1 MDTRLTTEGPTL
13 QVCLAARDL
22 SAFSLLVEDLH
33 AELGENWGELTLDE
47 TADFLKDPIAA
58 TMALLIV
65 AVDEDDR
72 TDNGLLEVEKIVS
85 MARRVGLATLLVA
98 EDLTDLEIYQLTQ
111 CGATPHVE
119 YPLQEGDL
127 AIALSDLAPELAKSL
142 VQKAAKGEV
151 FAIQGISGGA
161 GSSTL
166 AVNLARELAALD
178 KGTVC
183 LIDLDVQF
191 GSIGVELGLPSSE
204 AALDL
209 LFDAEIIDP
218 AWLNATLTPF
228 GPNMQVLTA
237 PEDVVP
243 LDTIKTDGLTK
254 LLALAQTQFDFV
266 VVDMPK
272 TLSGWTHVAFDWAD
286 TVFCPVTPGRKSAAL
301 LDRFRQTCLGEGLP
315 LEKLQFIVNRM
326 DSDKADHTEMEL
338 DRMSVAAG
346 KPVDMVLPNGGAF
359 VGSSTSFAPMSS
371 VDPSNALGQEI
382 FRMATMIADRRV
394 LVA

>member
-33 AELGENWGELTLDE
+33 AELGENWGELTLNE
-47 TADFLKDPIAA
+47 ASDFLDDTAA
-58 TMALLIV
+58 SNMALLVV

-72 TDNGLLEVEKIVS
+72 DGLINVEKVIAK
-85 MARRVGLATLLVA
+85 ARRIGLATLLVA

-127 AIALSDLAPELAKSL
+127 AIALGDLAPDVGASL

-151 FAIQGISGGA
+151 FAIQGIAGGA

-166 AVNLARELAALD
+166 AINLAREIAALD
-178 KGTVC
+178 QGSVC

-191 GSIGVELGLPSSE
+191 GSVGMELGLPPSD

-209 LFDAEIIDP
+209 LFDQEIIDP
-218 AWLNATLTPF
+218 DWLNGSLARF
-228 GPNMQVLTA
+228 GPNMKVLTSPA
-237 PEDVVP
+237 DVIP
-243 LDTIKTDGLTK
+243 LDSINPHGLTR
-254 LLALAQTQFDFV
+254 LLALAQTEFDFV

-272 TLSGWTHVAFDWAD
+272 AISGWTNVAFDWAD
-286 TVFCPVTPGRKSAAL
+286 TVFCPVTAGKKSAAMI
-301 LDRFRQTCLGEGLP
+301 DRFRQTCLGEDLP

-326 DSDKADHTEMEL
+326 DSRASHTAQQEL
-338 DRMSVAAG
+338 DRLSVAAG
-346 KPVDMVLPNGGAF
+346 MPVEMTLPHGGDH
-359 VGSSTSFAPMSS
+359 VGESASFAPMSS
-371 VDPSNALGQEI
+371 VEPFNALGQEI
-382 FRMATMIADRRV
+382 HRMATMIADRRV
-394 LVA
+394 MAA

>member
-33 AELGENWGELTLDE
+33 AELGESWGELTLNE
-47 TADFLKDPIAA
+47 ASDFLDDRAA
-58 TMALLIV
+58 SNMALLVV

-72 TDNGLLEVEKIVS
+72 PGLVHVEQVIAK
-85 MARRVGLATLLVA
+85 ARRIGLATLLVA

-127 AIALSDLAPELAKSL
+127 AIALGDLAPELAASL

-151 FAIQGISGGA
+151 FAIQGIAGGA

-166 AVNLARELAALD
+166 AINLAREIAALG
-178 KGTVC
+178 KGSVC

-191 GSIGVELGLPSSE
+191 GSVGMELGLAPSE

-209 LFDAEIIDP
+209 LFDQDIIDP
-218 AWLNATLTPF
+218 DWLTANLAPF

-237 PEDVVP
+237 PADVIP
-243 LDTIKTDGLTK
+243 LDTINPHGLTR

-272 TLSGWTHVAFDWAD
+272 AISEWTNVAFGWAD
-286 TVFCPVTPGRKSAAL
+286 TVFCPVTPGKKSAAMI
-301 LDRFRQTCLGEGLP
+301 DRFRQTCLGEDLA
-315 LEKLQFIVNRM
+315 LEKVQFIVNRM
-326 DSDKADHTEMEL
+326 DKVTGDSAQNEL
-338 DRMSVAAG
+338 DRLSIAAG
-346 KPVDMVLPNGGAF
+346 MPVELILPHGGAH
-359 VGSSTSFAPMSS
+359 VGDSASFAPMSS
-371 VDPSNALGQEI
+371 VEPRNALGQEI
-382 FRMATMIADRRV
+382 HRLATMITDRRV
-394 LVA
+394 MAA